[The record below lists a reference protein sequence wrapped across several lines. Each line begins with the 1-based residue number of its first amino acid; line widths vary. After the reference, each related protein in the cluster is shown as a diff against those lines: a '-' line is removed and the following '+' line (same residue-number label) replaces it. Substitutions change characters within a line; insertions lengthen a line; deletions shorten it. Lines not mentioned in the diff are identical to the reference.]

1 MSIIR
6 ILKYVLIS
14 TKERVYLEFGL
25 SNVYGCARF
34 AEMAAEPRYTGWQ
47 VKHGC
52 VFGTLYKVTCQVYT
66 CTVAYTGQ
74 VTFYKALEKHG
85 YVKSV
90 TLYILERLGK
100 YSLDK
105 IKLFS
110 FNVVLHYES
119 LFIKK

>member
-1 MSIIR
+1 M
-6 ILKYVLIS
+6 
-14 TKERVYLEFGL
+14 
-25 SNVYGCARF
+25 
-34 AEMAAEPRYTGWQ
+34 
-47 VKHGC
+47 
-52 VFGTLYKVTCQVYT
+52 YT

-100 YSLDK
+100 YSLAK

-119 LFIKK
+119 LLIKNNNISKTQEQMRIGFQNPRL